1 MCDEDVESVARG
13 RWRRWTVLLIESAG
27 ACVVAIAATLRIGG
41 GDTVGGVV
49 ATSQA
54 VGASDGV
61 VAVSSR
67 VLL

>member
-1 MCDEDVESVARG
+1 MATLDGVVDRIGWCLCG
-13 RWRRWTVLLIESAG
+13 
-27 ACVVAIAATLRIGG
+27 VVAIAATLRIGG